1 MTRTHYWSCS
11 TFAAWL
17 RRIGGLPQLPAAAS
31 SAEWK
36 AYRKE
41 CQAANPRLYWLI
53 EDGLDRL
60 QNLICWPVDKLNEI
74 GYYLRNRFADRL
86 HYLPTRLPAG
96 QYQDLSTRVL
106 HALMES
112 LVDFVEVE
120 KAWMT
125 HVCHDDARRK
135 YEYKPRRWWRPFRC
149 PQAGIDYL
157 EWEATLDQ
165 IEEDPERGVYRS
177 EQQAVMAREIL
188 ALYRWWKFE
197 RPKRSDA
204 YDISG
209 YSTLCEQSGREDDD
223 LGFLQCPLPPEMKAA
238 LQKAGEIE
246 ASYDQEDQE
255 MLARLIKIRQGLW
268 T

>member
-1 MTRTHYWSCS
+1 MARTHYWSCS

-31 SAEWK
+31 SAEWN

-53 EDGLDRL
+53 EDGLDGL
-60 QNLICWPVDKLNEI
+60 QNLICWPADKLNDI
-74 GYYLRNRFADRL
+74 RHSLRNRFADRL

-96 QYQDLSTRVL
+96 QYQDLSTRIL
-106 HALMES
+106 HGLMES

-125 HVCHDDARRK
+125 HVCDEDARQK
-135 YEYKPRRWWRPFRC
+135 YGYKPRRWWRPFRC
-149 PQAGIDYL
+149 PQAGIAYL

-165 IEEDPERGVYRS
+165 IEEDPDRGIYRS
-177 EQQAVMAREIL
+177 EQQAMTAREIL
-188 ALYRWWKFE
+188 TLYRWWKLE
-197 RPKRSDA
+197 RPKRPDA

-209 YSTLCEQSGREDDD
+209 YSALCEKSRRGDGD
-223 LGFLQCPLPPEMKAA
+223 LSFVEHPMSPEMGTA
-238 LQKAGEIE
+238 LQKVQEIE
-246 ASYDQEDQE
+246 ESYDREDQE
-255 MLARLIKIRQGLW
+255 MLIRLIKIRQGLW